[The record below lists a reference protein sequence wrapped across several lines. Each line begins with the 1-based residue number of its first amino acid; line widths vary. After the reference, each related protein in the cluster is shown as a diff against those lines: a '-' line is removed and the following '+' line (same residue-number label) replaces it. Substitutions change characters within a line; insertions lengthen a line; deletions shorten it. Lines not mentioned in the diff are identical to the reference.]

1 MIFDRIIRL
10 LDMSDPSDYEEYYE
24 NVSWKTFRIDESIWD
39 ENPHKRPKIGY
50 FRQLQHCYQQLLEE
64 LSDSFLYWYFGAGSG
79 NWKSRLSIFGIRN
92 VCILNGRRTIISV
105 LSWE

>member
-1 MIFDRIIRL
+1 
-10 LDMSDPSDYEEYYE
+10 MSDPSDYEDYYE

-64 LSDSFLYWYFGAGSG
+64 QSDSFLYDFTDLKNKFNEVHLRNCELEKQLAIAQG
-79 NWKSRLSIFGIRN
+79 NN
-92 VCILNGRRTIISV
+92 
-105 LSWE
+105 